1 MTKDDNI
8 MKDNFDFKKFGK
20 RMPYTVPEGFFDNFE
35 ADVFAKLEDAEEAE
49 MHIAEAA
56 GKGRRLSFRKALR
69 VVVATAAAI
78 AAFIAF
84 DFGFHERNT
93 VTSEDVEQAFSQLN
107 TDDQAFL
114 LEVYQND
121 VFLNE
126 QE

>member
-1 MTKDDNI
+1 MKDD
-8 MKDNFDFKKFGK
+8 FDFKKLGK

-35 ADVFAKLEDAEEAE
+35 EDVFARLGDAEETE

-56 GKGRRLSFRKALR
+56 GKSRRLSFRKTLR
-69 VVVATAAAI
+69 IVVAAAAVI
-78 AAFIAF
+78 AAFVAF
-84 DFGFHERNT
+84 DFGFHEQNT

-107 TDDQAFL
+107 TADQAFL